1 MTFLGAILLVLYQFY
16 RYKIDDVFRKKGV
29 IFIQDTLLSNAF
41 IDKIVVSFPKSH
53 FNVDLIHSYNTY
65 YNLGLYINKNKNY
78 IKGCLFSNNQGII
91 KYYPKSNNFLLFFNP
106 AKLEPEQEIIT
117 QEIVSKLQFKK
128 INRVDIAVDCYF
140 SLIDCD
146 IINNKVWDTDTRI
159 RKGKKQTLYFGSY
172 TSDKQT
178 VIYDKKAES
187 PSDYKHLETINR
199 LEIRL
204 KNKRVN
210 DLYAGKDLLK
220 GFSITNL
227 DLETKI
233 KRQGGTLS
241 ELTILEK
248 LEILEF
254 VNNNYNLKNGFSA
267 KDKRRLKEKIKK
279 LKQENIKP
287 LFDTV
292 LEIDRPALIEKLN
305 AYMVE
310 SIGYKA
316 VA

>member
-1 MTFLGAILLVLYQFY
+1 MDIL
-16 RYKIDDVFRKKGV
+16 RKKGV
-29 IFIQDTLLSNAF
+29 IFIQDTLISNAF
-41 IDKIVVSFPKSH
+41 IDKIVVSFPKTH
-53 FNVDLIHSYNTY
+53 FNVNLINSYNTY

-78 IKGCLFSNNQGII
+78 IKGCLFSNGQGII

-106 AKLEPEQEIIT
+106 AKLQSEQEIIT
-117 QEIVSKLQFKK
+117 QEIVSRLQFKK
-128 INRVDIAVDCYF
+128 INRIDIAVDCYF

-146 IINNKVWDTDTRI
+146 IINNKVWDKDIRV
-159 RKGKKQTLYFGSY
+159 RKGKKQTLYFGSFS
-172 TSDKQT
+172 SDKQT
-178 VIYDKKAES
+178 IIYDKKAES

-210 DLYAGKDLLK
+210 DLYSGKDLLK
-220 GFSITNL
+220 GFTITNL

-241 ELTILEK
+241 ELTLLEK
-248 LEILEF
+248 LEILEYI
-254 VNNNYNLKNGFSA
+254 NNSNNLKHKFSDS
-267 KDKRRLKEKIKK
+267 DKKRLKRKISK

-287 LFDTV
+287 LFDTI
-292 LEIDRPALIEKLN
+292 LEIDRQALIEQLN
-305 AYMVE
+305 AYLVE
-310 SIGYKA
+310 RVDYKA

>member
-1 MTFLGAILLVLYQFY
+1 MIY
-16 RYKIDDVFRKKGV
+16 IN
-29 IFIQDTLLSNAF
+29 QDTLISDAF
-41 IDKIVVSFPKSH
+41 LDKIVVSFPKNH
-53 FNVDLIHSYNTY
+53 YNVELISSYNTY
-65 YNLGLYINKNKNY
+65 YNLGLYINPNKKY
-78 IKGCLFSNNQGII
+78 IKGCLFSNGQGII
-91 KYYPKSNNFLLFFNP
+91 KYYPKANNFLLFFNP
-106 AKLEPEQEIIT
+106 SKLRAEQEIIT
-117 QEIVSKLQFKK
+117 QEIVSRLQFKK
-128 INRVDIAVDCYF
+128 INRIDIAVDCYF

-146 IINNKVWDTDTRI
+146 IINNKVWDTDTRV

-178 VIYDKKAES
+178 IVYNKKAES
-187 PSDYKHLETINR
+187 PSDYQHLEVINR

-210 DLYAGKDLLK
+210 DLYSGKDLLK

-241 ELTILEK
+241 ELTLLEK

-254 VNNNYNLKNGFSA
+254 INNDYNLKNSFSV

-287 LFDTV
+287 LFDTI
-292 LEIDRPALIEKLN
+292 LEIDRPALIEQLN
-305 AYMVE
+305 AYLVE
-310 SIGYKA
+310 SIDYRA

>member
-1 MTFLGAILLVLYQFY
+1 M
-16 RYKIDDVFRKKGV
+16 
-29 IFIQDTLLSNAF
+29 IFINQDTLISNAF
-41 IDKIVVSFPKSH
+41 IDKIVISFPKTH

-65 YNLGLYINKNKNY
+65 YNLGLYINKSKNY
-78 IKGCLFSNNQGII
+78 IKGCLFSNGQGII

-106 AKLEPEQEIIT
+106 SKLQAEQEIIT

-128 INRVDIAVDCYF
+128 INRIDIAVDCYF

-146 IINNKVWDTDTRI
+146 IINNKVWDKDIRV

-187 PSDYKHLETINR
+187 PSNYKHLETINR

-210 DLYAGKDLLK
+210 DLYSGKDLLQ
-220 GFSITNL
+220 GFTITNL

-241 ELTILEK
+241 ELTLLEK
-248 LEILEF
+248 LEILEYI
-254 VNNNYNLKNGFSA
+254 NNSNNLKHKFSES
-267 KDKRRLKEKIKK
+267 DKKRLKRKISK

-287 LFDTV
+287 LFDTI
-292 LEIDRPALIEKLN
+292 LEIDRPAIIEQLN
-305 AYMVE
+305 AYLVE
-310 SIGYKA
+310 RVDYKA

>member
-1 MTFLGAILLVLYQFY
+1 M
-16 RYKIDDVFRKKGV
+16 
-29 IFIQDTLLSNAF
+29 IFINQDTLISNAF
-41 IDKIVVSFPKSH
+41 IDKIVVSFPKTH
-53 FNVDLIHSYNTY
+53 YNVDLIQSYNTY
-65 YNLGLYINKNKNY
+65 YNLGLYINPNKKY
-78 IKGCLFSNNQGII
+78 IKGCLFANNQGII
-91 KYYPKSNNFLLFFNP
+91 KYYPKANNFLLFFNP
-106 AKLEPEQEIIT
+106 SKLRAEQEIIT

-146 IINNKVWDTDTRI
+146 IINNKVWDKDIRV
-159 RKGKKQTLYFGSY
+159 RKGKKQTLYFGSFA
-172 TSDKQT
+172 SDKQT
-178 VIYDKKAES
+178 IIYDKKAES
-187 PSDYKHLETINR
+187 PTDYKHLETINR

-210 DLYAGKDLLK
+210 DLYAGKDLLQ
-220 GFSITNL
+220 GFTITNL

-241 ELTILEK
+241 ELTLLEK
-248 LEILEF
+248 LEILEYI
-254 VNNNYNLKNGFSA
+254 NNSNNLKHKFSES
-267 KDKRRLKEKIKK
+267 DKKRLKRKISK

-287 LFDTV
+287 LFDTI
-292 LEIDRPALIEKLN
+292 LEIDRPAIIEQLN

-310 SIGYKA
+310 SIDYRAKV